1 MTMGKTFLIF
11 LLFLI
16 LQDVAAAAVSPSRIT
31 FEGLALNEETKGYF
45 FILSPETEKTYILY
59 SDCTQLKLPR
69 TEIVKG
75 TKKVEFMVK
84 ATQDKPYPLLCS
96 IFVEEERSGRNIG
109 VIESARIIVSINT
122 TEILTPSLF
131 IYHLDA
137 LPSEEFVEPLVTL
150 GLENNGNMLLD
161 PKVELAT
168 SSNTTIH
175 HFGLIRPRER
185 LLKTFLSNHLASETY
200 ALNVTALYANN
211 LTTSKTTNLE
221 VLPAS
226 AVYNLV
232 FIDNVSITHGT
243 FTTLSVLLRND
254 SPVPVKTRVR
264 AEVYRN
270 DDLVDVLESNETM
283 IFENGEI
290 RLYTKLKQGK
300 YRIAVI
306 ADYNGKQTPAE
317 TLELEIT
324 GVFLTGAS
332 VVKNV
337 GTENIVFALILLVLL
352 IVGIRNRKK
361 LAPSRGNL

>member
-1 MTMGKTFLIF
+1 M
-11 LLFLI
+11 
-16 LQDVAAAAVSPSRIT
+16 
-31 FEGLALNEETKGYF
+31 
-45 FILSPETEKTYILY
+45 
-59 SDCTQLKLPR
+59 
-69 TEIVKG
+69 
-75 TKKVEFMVK
+75 
-84 ATQDKPYPLLCS
+84 
-96 IFVEEERSGRNIG
+96 
-109 VIESARIIVSINT
+109 
-122 TEILTPSLF
+122 
-131 IYHLDA
+131 
-137 LPSEEFVEPLVTL
+137 
-150 GLENNGNMLLD
+150 
-161 PKVELAT
+161 
-168 SSNTTIH
+168 
-175 HFGLIRPRER
+175 
-185 LLKTFLSNHLASETY
+185 
-200 ALNVTALYANN
+200 
-211 LTTSKTTNLE
+211 
-221 VLPAS
+221 
-226 AVYNLV
+226 
-232 FIDNVSITHGT
+232 
-243 FTTLSVLLRND
+243 
-254 SPVPVKTRVR
+254 PVKTRVR